1 MRKHRFPLLILLAAI
16 GLVVVVEALAPRP
29 LDWTATY
36 ALDDAKPFGS
46 KVLYELLGDLFPRQ
60 PIQSSYETLY
70 EQRGSQGK
78 GNYLFIGDAFDPGEE
93 DLKLLLRRVAG
104 GSTAFVAAGQLGEA
118 LEDTLNISTQSYF
131 SFSDT
136 VSANLSDPAL
146 WEKAPFQFRKVTA
159 LYGFHVLD
167 TARQTTYQTLGT
179 NQEDEPNFVRI
190 PWGKGWFYLHC
201 MPQVY
206 TNYNMLAGRNIAYI
220 ERTLSYL
227 PVQPVY
233 WDEFYKGNVRDL
245 QTPLRFL
252 VVTPPLRWALYLA
265 VAALLL
271 FMVFE
276 AKRRQ
281 RIIPVIKPLANST
294 LEFTQTIGRLY
305 YQHRDHKN
313 IAEKKVTYFL
323 DHLRSHYY
331 VQTAEFDEALY
342 ARLHAKTGQPLAE
355 IIALF
360 TLIAHLRRQDAVSE
374 AQLLQ
379 LHRSIEKFASGT
391 PAGAPVSREP
401 APGS

>member
-36 ALDDAKPFGS
+36 ALDDPKPFGS
-46 KVLYELLGDLFPRQ
+46 KVLYELLGNLFPKQ
-60 PIQSSYETLY
+60 PVRASYQTLY
-70 EQRGSQGK
+70 EERESLRQ
-78 GNYLFIGDAFDPGEE
+78 GNYLFIGNSFDPGEE
-93 DLKLLLRRVAG
+93 DLELLLERVAA
-104 GSTAFVAAGQLGEA
+104 GSTAFVAAGRLGEA
-118 LEDTLNISTQSYF
+118 LEDTLNLSTQSYF

-136 VSANLSDPAL
+136 VSANLVDPAL
-146 WEKAPFQFRKVTA
+146 REKAPFQFRKITA
-159 LYGFHVLD
+159 LYGFHAPD
-167 TARQTTYQTLGT
+167 TARKATYQILGT
-179 NQEDEPNFVRI
+179 NQDDEPNFVRI

-252 VVTPPLRWALYLA
+252 IVTPPLRWALYLA
-265 VAALLL
+265 LAALLL
-271 FMVFE
+271 FMAFE

-281 RIIPVIKPLANST
+281 RVIPVIRPLANTT

-313 IAEKKVTYFL
+313 IAEKKITYFL

-331 VQTAEFDEALY
+331 VQTQEFNDELFD
-342 ARLHAKTGQPLAE
+342 RLHAKTGQPLAE
-355 IIALF
+355 ITALF
-360 TLIAHLRRQDAVSE
+360 NLIAHIRRQPAVSE
-374 AQLLQ
+374 MQLLQ
-379 LHRSIEKFASGT
+379 LHRSIQKFASGQ
-391 PAGAPVSREP
+391 
-401 APGS
+401 

>member
-36 ALDDAKPFGS
+36 ALDDPRPFGS
-46 KVLYELLGDLFPRQ
+46 KVLYELLGDLFPGQ
-60 PIQSSYETLY
+60 PVESSFETLY
-70 EQRGSQGK
+70 ERRDSRGK
-78 GNYLFIGDAFDPGEE
+78 GNYVFIGDAFEPGEQ
-93 DLKLLLRRVAG
+93 DLELLLDQVAG
-104 GSTAFVAAGQLGEA
+104 GSTAFVAAGRLGEA

-136 VSANLSDPAL
+136 VSANLTDPAL
-146 WEKAPFQFRKVTA
+146 REKAPFQFRKITA
-159 LYGFHVLD
+159 LYGFHAPD
-167 TARQTTYQTLGT
+167 TTRKTTYQTLGT

-271 FMVFE
+271 FMAFE

-281 RIIPVIKPLANST
+281 RIIPVIKPLANTT

-313 IAEKKVTYFL
+313 IAEKKITYFL

-331 VQTAEFDEALY
+331 VQTGEFDDDLY
-342 ARLHAKTGQPLAE
+342 ARLHAKTGRPVAE
-355 IIALF
+355 ITALF
-360 TLIAHLRRQDAVSE
+360 HLIAYIRRQDAVSE

-379 LHRSIEKFASGT
+379 LHGSIEKFASGT
-391 PAGAPVSREP
+391 PAGAPVLREP

>member
-16 GLVVVVEALAPRP
+16 GLVVGVEALAPRP

-46 KVLYELLGDLFPRQ
+46 KVLYELLGNLFPGQ
-60 PIQSSYETLY
+60 PVRASYQTLY
-70 EQRGSQGK
+70 EERQSLRQ
-78 GNYLFIGDAFDPGEE
+78 GNYLFIGDSFDPGEE
-93 DLKLLLRRVAG
+93 DLELLLERVAA
-104 GSTAFVAAGQLGEA
+104 GSTAFVAAGRLGEA
-118 LEDTLNISTQSYF
+118 LEDTLNLSTRSYF

-146 WEKAPFQFRKVTA
+146 HEKAPFQFRKIPA
-159 LYGFHVLD
+159 LHGFHAPD
-167 TARQTTYQTLGT
+167 TARKATYQTLGT
-179 NQEDEPNFVRI
+179 NQDDEPNFVRI

-233 WDEFYKGNVRDL
+233 WDEFYKGNTRDL

-252 VVTPPLRWALYLA
+252 IVTPPLRWAMYVAL
-265 VAALLL
+265 AALLL
-271 FMVFE
+271 FMAFE

-281 RIIPVIKPLANST
+281 RVIPVIRPLANTT

-313 IAEKKVTYFL
+313 IAEKQITYFL

-331 VQTAEFDEALY
+331 VQTQEFNDELFD
-342 ARLHAKTGQPLAE
+342 RLRAKTGQPLAE
-355 IIALF
+355 ITALF
-360 TLIAHLRRQDAVSE
+360 NLIAHIRRQPAVSE

-379 LHRSIEKFASGT
+379 LHRGIEKFASGQ
-391 PAGAPVSREP
+391 
-401 APGS
+401 

>member
-1 MRKHRFPLLILLAAI
+1 LKRKSATHRDEKAPFSLINPAGGHRA
-16 GLVVVVEALAPRP
+16 GRGGGGAGPPAPR
-29 LDWTATY
+29 LDGHLRPGRPQ
-36 ALDDAKPFGS
+36 ALRQQS
-46 KVLYELLGDLFPRQ
+46 LYELLGNLFPKQ
-60 PIQSSYETLY
+60 PVRASYQTLY
-70 EQRGSQGK
+70 EERESLRQ
-78 GNYLFIGDAFDPGEE
+78 GNYLFIGDSFDPGRKTWNCCSNGWP
-93 DLKLLLRRVAG
+93 LAALPSWPPAGWVRRWKIP
-104 GSTAFVAAGQLGEA
+104 F
-118 LEDTLNISTQSYF
+118 NISTQSYF

-146 WEKAPFQFRKVTA
+146 REKAPFQFRKITA
-159 LYGFHVLD
+159 LYGFHAPD
-167 TARQTTYQTLGT
+167 TARKATYQILGT

-252 VVTPPLRWALYLA
+252 IVTPPLRWALYLTL
-265 VAALLL
+265 AALLL
-271 FMVFE
+271 FMAFE

-281 RIIPVIKPLANST
+281 RVIPVIRPLANTT

-313 IAEKKVTYFL
+313 IAEKKISYFL

-331 VQTAEFDEALY
+331 VQTQEFNDELFD
-342 ARLHAKTGQPLAE
+342 RLHAKTGQPLAE
-355 IIALF
+355 ITALF
-360 TLIAHLRRQDAVSE
+360 NLIAHIRRQPAVSE
-374 AQLLQ
+374 VQLLE
-379 LHRSIEKFASGT
+379 LHRSIQKFASGH
-391 PAGAPVSREP
+391 
-401 APGS
+401 

>member
-1 MRKHRFPLLILLAAI
+1 MKKHRFPLLILLAAI

-29 LDWTATY
+29 LDWTTTY
-36 ALDDAKPFGS
+36 ALDDPKPFGS
-46 KVLYELLGDLFPRQ
+46 KILYELLTDIFPGQ
-60 PIQSSYETLY
+60 PVQSSYETLY
-70 EQRGSQGK
+70 ERRESQGK
-78 GNYLFIGDAFDPGEE
+78 GNYLFIGDSFDPGEE
-93 DLKLLLRRVAG
+93 DLELLLERVAG
-104 GSTAFVAAGQLGEA
+104 GSTAFVATGRLGEA

-136 VSANLSDPAL
+136 VSANLIDPPL
-146 WEKAPFQFRKVTA
+146 REKVPFQFRKITA
-159 LYGFHVLD
+159 LYGFHAPD
-167 TARQTTYQTLGT
+167 TARQTTYQILGT

-252 VVTPPLRWALYLA
+252 VV
-265 VAALLL
+265 VALLL

-313 IAEKKVTYFL
+313 IAEKKITYFL

-331 VQTAEFDEALY
+331 VQTGEFDNELY
-342 ARLHAKTGQPLAE
+342 TRLHAKTGQPLAE

-360 TLIAHLRRQDAVSE
+360 TLIAHIRRQETVSE
-374 AQLLQ
+374 TQLLQ

-391 PAGAPVSREP
+391 PAGAPVLREP